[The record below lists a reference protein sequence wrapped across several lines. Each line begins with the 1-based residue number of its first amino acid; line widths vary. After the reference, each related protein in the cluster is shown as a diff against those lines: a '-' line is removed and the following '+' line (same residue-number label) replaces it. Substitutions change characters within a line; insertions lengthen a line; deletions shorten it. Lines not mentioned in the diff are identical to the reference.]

1 MSGSKYILFDKC
13 IDMMNYAYDAMR
25 DIPKDHRYALGADIR
40 SSMGV
45 LLRLIVRCGK
55 KYYKKTT
62 LQELDIEHETLKGL
76 FLLAVRLMAINI
88 KEYGILSQHMEELGK
103 MIGGWIKNA
112 PR

>member
-1 MSGSKYILFDKC
+1 MMS
-13 IDMMNYAYDAMR
+13 YAYDAMS

-40 SSMGV
+40 SSMNT

-55 KYYKKTT
+55 RYYKKTT

-76 FLLAVRLMAINI
+76 FLVAVELRAINV
-88 KEYGILSQHMEELGK
+88 KEYGILSRHMEELGK
-103 MIGGWIKNA
+103 MIGGWIKKA